1 MVQSLKNVYQ
11 TILYYRLAFPW
22 VCFLCVFLGLPLAAK
37 NERAGIFLSIVTA
50 VAAIVVFQMMTEI
63 FLVLG
68 KQGYVPPFIGG
79 VGPTLAFLLYSYI
92 FVIRKST

>member
-1 MVQSLKNVYQ
+1 M
-11 TILYYRLAFPW
+11 
-22 VCFLCVFLGLPLAAK
+22 
-37 NERAGIFLSIVTA
+37 TA
-50 VAAIVVFQMMTEI
+50 VGAIVVFQMMTEI

-79 VGPTLAFLLYSYI
+79 VGPTLAFLFYSYF